1 MPVWEPRAEWLQE
14 AVRSA
19 LAADVD
25 LELIVIDDGN
35 PEPVRALLD
44 GVDDSR
50 LVHLRVPHGGV
61 SHARNAGTAQAT
73 GRFLRYADADD
84 ITAEHSTERLLILAR
99 GGAIAY
105 EDTLVCDEELRPVK
119 RISSRLSGDV
129 AVPTLLGRFECRH
142 VSMLFPAEVVRRAG
156 PWDSRLR
163 LLEDFDFVLRCVE
176 HAPVVPGEGTATLY
190 RRHGASATLGRG
202 AAAEAQRARRIV
214 VEGFF
219 DRHAEL
225 RRTPVGRQAQR
236 MVYAAEARAAVQ
248 QDRPLLAVARTLRLL
263 PLAPRE
269 AVDIMLRAARR
280 AARLSSAATTR
291 TTAPARAFLTRRAR

>member
-1 MPVWEPRAEWLQE
+1 
-14 AVRSA
+14 
-19 LAADVD
+19 
-25 LELIVIDDGN
+25 
-35 PEPVRALLD
+35 
-44 GVDDSR
+44 
-50 LVHLRVPHGGV
+50 
-61 SHARNAGTAQAT
+61 
-73 GRFLRYADADD
+73 
-84 ITAEHSTERLLILAR
+84 
-99 GGAIAY
+99 
-105 EDTLVCDEELRPVK
+105 
-119 RISSRLSGDV
+119 
-129 AVPTLLGRFECRH
+129 
-142 VSMLFPAEVVRRAG
+142 
-156 PWDSRLR
+156 
-163 LLEDFDFVLRCVE
+163 
-176 HAPVVPGEGTATLY
+176 
-190 RRHGASATLGRG
+190 
-202 AAAEAQRARRIV
+202 